1 MAESLID
8 IKRRIGSTKS
18 TQQIT
23 KAMQM
28 VSASK
33 LSQTTQRAKNYQIY
47 AQKVRDI
54 VVHLA
59 ASQVLNGVSVSK
71 DDGKNN
77 LQHIS
82 TSSLLIQ
89 RPIKKTAYLV
99 ITSDR
104 GLVGS
109 YNSSILKN
117 IMSVIKQK
125 DDPDKYCLIAIGGM
139 GADFFKARN
148 LNVSYEYR
156 GVSDI
161 PTFEE
166 VREIVTTI
174 VSMYDAGVFD
184 ELYVC
189 YNHFI
194 NTLSSAFRV
203 EKMLPITDLDT
214 SEVDGT
220 IDYLSDSTPEEA
232 LNVILPQ
239 YAQSLIYGAIIDA
252 KTAEH
257 ASSTTAMSAA
267 SDNADDLINKL
278 SVKYNRARQAQI
290 TTEIT
295 EIVGGAAAL
304 E

>member
-8 IKRRIGSTKS
+8 IKRRISSTKS

-33 LSQTTQRAKNYQIY
+33 LSQVTQRAKNYQVY
-47 AQKVRDI
+47 TQKVRDI

-59 ASQVLNGVSVSK
+59 ASQVLNGVSISN
-71 DDGKNN
+71 DDGSSN
-77 LQHIS
+77 LRHIS

-109 YNSSILKN
+109 YNSTILKN
-117 IMSVIKQK
+117 IMSIISKK
-125 DDPDKYCLIAIGGM
+125 DPSEYSLIAIGGM

-161 PTFEE
+161 PTFDE
-166 VREIVTTI
+166 VREIVTTV
-174 VSMYDAGVFD
+174 VSMYDASVFD
-184 ELYVC
+184 ELFVC
-189 YNHFI
+189 YNHFV
-194 NTLSSAFRV
+194 NSLSSAFRV
-203 EKMLPITDLDT
+203 EKMLPIVDLDT
-214 SEVDGT
+214 SEVNEK
-220 IDYLSDSTPEEA
+220 IDYISDSTPEEA
-232 LNVILPQ
+232 LDVILPQ
-239 YAQSLIYGAIIDA
+239 YAESLIYGAIIDA

-257 ASSTTAMSAA
+257 ASSTTAMSSA
-267 SDNADDLINKL
+267 SDNADDLISKL
-278 SVKYNRARQAQI
+278 SIRYNRARQAKI